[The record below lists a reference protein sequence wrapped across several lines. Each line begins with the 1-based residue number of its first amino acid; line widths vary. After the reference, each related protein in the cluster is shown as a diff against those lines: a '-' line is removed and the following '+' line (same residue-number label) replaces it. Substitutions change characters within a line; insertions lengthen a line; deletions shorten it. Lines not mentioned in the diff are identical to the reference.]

1 MLFRSSVYTANN
13 AGSGSSFTAGFPPDM
28 VLSNDRTG
36 SSTANGSRLVGP
48 SYYLETNTTGAET
61 SRANAFYWDNATGT
75 FINDIQS
82 FSWVFRRAPGFFDE
96 VCYTGDG
103 TSNRAIPHNLGVA
116 PELFIV
122 KQRASSTNTDWNV
135 YSAPTGNTGRI
146 KLNTTGAKTTDTT
159 IWASTTPT
167 ASNFYVS
174 TTSFET
180 NYSGYTYVAYLFA
193 SCPGVSKVGSYTGTG
208 ATQTINCGFTGGS
221 RLVLIKRTDS
231 TGNWVIWDTSRGM
244 VAGTDPRLE
253 LNTTNAET
261 NANWVYTTTGGFQ
274 IVTSDANVNAS
285 GGSYIY
291 FSVA

>member
-1 MLFRSSVYTANN
+1 MLFRSGIS
-13 AGSGSSFTAGFPPDM
+13 
-28 VLSNDRTG
+28 
-36 SSTANGSRLVGP
+36 
-48 SYYLETNTTGAET
+48 ETNV
-61 SRANAFYWDNATGT
+61 S
-75 FINDIQS
+75 
-82 FSWVFRRAPGFFDE
+82 
-96 VCYTGDG
+96 GD
-103 TSNRAIPHNLGVA
+103 
-116 PELFIV
+116 
-122 KQRASSTNTDWNV
+122 K
-135 YSAPTGNTGRI
+135 
-146 KLNTTGAKTTDTT
+146 
-159 IWASTTPT
+159 
-167 ASNFYVS
+167 
-174 TTSFET
+174 
-180 NYSGYTYVAYLFA
+180 YVAYLFA